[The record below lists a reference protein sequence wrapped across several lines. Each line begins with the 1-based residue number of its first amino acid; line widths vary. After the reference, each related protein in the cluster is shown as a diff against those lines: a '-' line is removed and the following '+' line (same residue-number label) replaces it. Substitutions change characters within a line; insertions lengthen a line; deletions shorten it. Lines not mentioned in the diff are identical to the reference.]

1 MYFVATRI
9 VNSTINLY
17 SLYIIKQLRQM
28 KTIPLCWNLADVFLM
43 VYWAYGVQGGR
54 LPWASAVLINVLST
68 ESGCCPELP
77 ESSSVFD
84 FLKVTLCFPPFHIVV
99 F

>member
-43 VYWAYGVQGGR
+43 VSLGLWSTGR
-54 LPWASAVLINVLST
+54 KITMGKCCAHQRAVYRIWMLP
-68 ESGCCPELP
+68 
-77 ESSSVFD
+77 
-84 FLKVTLCFPPFHIVV
+84 
-99 F
+99 